1 VPSLFGKDH
10 IKVFLCLDN
19 KDWNKFLLSVGRRIL
34 YGRRLRMGRTGR
46 QMDLNS
52 KVCLVI
58 PDSAVAT
65 ASGPQ
70 PNGPTLKSTN
80 RPTFDD
86 S

>member
-46 QMDLNS
+46 QMDLN
-52 KVCLVI
+52 
-58 PDSAVAT
+58 
-65 ASGPQ
+65 
-70 PNGPTLKSTN
+70 
-80 RPTFDD
+80 
-86 S
+86 